1 MKRIQHN
8 HTVSGVFVFLLLGI
22 FAVSATVMV
31 LLGAQA
37 YNGTTQRSADHNAE
51 RLSTAYVRGRL
62 READENG
69 LLTVAAGDDSA
80 LKIYNDEEG
89 TATVL
94 YVYDG
99 MLYEWYTLKSLA
111 QQFDPSENVLH
122 NETEQAGTGGNPEGS
137 AAVVVQT
144 ARGESVCPLDEMR
157 ISAEGNLIK
166 VNLRNGQDWTEVDYC
181 IRTATDNQ
189 R

>member
-1 MKRIQHN
+1 MKKIQHN

-31 LLGAQA
+31 LVGAQA
-37 YNGTTQRSADHNAE
+37 YNGTAKRSTDHNGE
-51 RLSTAYVRGRL
+51 RLSSAYVRGRL

-69 LLTVAAGDDSA
+69 SLSTAADDSS
-80 LKIYNDEEG
+80 LKIYNDEDG

-111 QQFDPSENVLH
+111 QKFDPSENMLRS
-122 NETEQAGTGGNPEGS
+122 EMAQADNAVNHPEGS
-137 AAVVVQT
+137 SLVVVQT
-144 ARGESVCPLDEMR
+144 AMGESVCPLDEMR
-157 ISAEGNLIK
+157 IRVEGNLLK
-166 VNLRNGQDWTEVDYC
+166 VDLRNGEEWTEVDYC
-181 IRTATDNQ
+181 IRTVPEDQ